1 MALESRGKKS
11 YYYRKRRVGQRVI
24 SEYVG
29 TGLMGKYAQILDEHE
44 RHQSEIERQA
54 LRALELREAA
64 IDRQIDDIG
73 AQLAQWVT
81 AELLVA
87 GYHQHKRV
95 WRKRRDRNA
104 TASTSRAAPAQE
116 NARPGRT
123 SGEA

>member
-11 YYYRKRRVGQRVI
+11 YYYRKRRVGKRVI

-29 TGLMGKYAQILDEHE
+29 DGLMGQYAQILDEHE
-44 RHQSEIERQA
+44 RHHAELQRQA
-54 LRALELREAA
+54 LKALERREAA

-73 AQLAQWVT
+73 AQLNSWVT
-81 AELLVA
+81 AAFLVA

-104 TASTSRAAPAQE
+104 TASTS
-116 NARPGRT
+116 
-123 SGEA
+123 